1 MLKKLQNNIE
11 FFQKNGYVIIED
23 IYTPEECDL
32 IINSAHDIS
41 DGGLATTIA
50 ESFVYSKNNLGVK
63 LNLNRKSRN
72 DELLF
77 GECQSSI
84 VVSIPEDKL
93 LDLINIAKEFDVP
106 TQTIG
111 KVTKE
116 NIIEINDLISLS
128 KEEVKDAYF
137 NSFETIMKQ

>member
-1 MLKKLQNNIE
+1 M
-11 FFQKNGYVIIED
+11 QKVCLNSIKEG
-23 IYTPEECDL
+23 

-63 LNLNRKSRN
+63 LDLNRKSRN

-128 KEEVKDAYF
+128 KEEVKDLIF
-137 NSFETIMKQ
+137 NSFEK